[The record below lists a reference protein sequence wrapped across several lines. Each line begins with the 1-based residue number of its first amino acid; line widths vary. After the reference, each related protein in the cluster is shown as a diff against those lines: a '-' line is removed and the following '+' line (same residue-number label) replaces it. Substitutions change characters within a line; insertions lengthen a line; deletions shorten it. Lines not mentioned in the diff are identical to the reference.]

1 MMLTLFLILLLLN
14 IFYGSLLNDF
24 RKVWSKTF
32 LKHPTIVTENLL
44 PEVSVIIP
52 FRNEVNN
59 IENLINQLSKLDYPT
74 EKLSF
79 IFVDDNS
86 DDQSHLNF
94 SNIKLKFPFTVL
106 TSNGIGKKAALQT
119 GVEFAQTN
127 WIVTTDADIQCEAD
141 WLKQLFSVEHLDDL
155 VMICGVV
162 MIHPSNIQHEFLF
175 EFQKLEFSMLQ
186 AAGAA
191 SLHLG
196 NPLLNSGANLAF
208 QKKYWEKIGGYKSH
222 AHIASGDDTFLMLE
236 FSKVFNSGVI
246 PNSNALIKTNP
257 VESWKSLYAQRVR
270 WSGKTKYYKDRY
282 IQLVG
287 MLILFASLPLPFML
301 FCLDDIEKLLIF
313 LTTISIRFHF
323 ERQLLLQWNAK
334 FSLKDNWFSTLKMSL
349 FYPIFLISLVL
360 ISPLKR
366 ISWKGRRM

>member
-1 MMLTLFLILLLLN
+1 MLTLFLVLFLLN

-24 RKVWSKTF
+24 RKVWSKVF
-32 LKHPTIVTENLL
+32 LKHPTIVAENLL
-44 PEVSVIIP
+44 PEASVIIP

-59 IENLINQLSKLDYPT
+59 IENLIIQLSKLDYPT
-74 EKLSF
+74 EKLNF
-79 IFVDDNS
+79 IFVDDKS
-86 DDQSHLNF
+86 EDQSHFNF

-119 GVEFAQTN
+119 GVEHAQTN

-141 WLKQLFSVEHLDDL
+141 WLKKLFSIDNLSDQ

-162 MIHPSNIQHEFLF
+162 MIHPSKSQNQFVYD
-175 EFQKLEFSMLQ
+175 FQKLEFSMLQ

-246 PNSNALIKTNP
+246 PNPDALIKTNP
-257 VESWKSLYAQRVR
+257 VDSWNSLYAQRVR

-287 MLILFASLPLPFML
+287 ILILLASLPLPFML
-301 FCLDDIEKLLIF
+301 FCVDDIERLLIF

-323 ERQLLLQWNAK
+323 ERKLLVKWNAK
-334 FSLKDNWFSTLKMSL
+334 YNLEENWFSTLKMSL
-349 FYPIFLISLVL
+349 FYPLFIISLAL